1 MGVVAFRG
9 WRFALVAL
17 GMGIAGIGGVGCQ
30 SAAKVEQ
37 PQSVRVARH
46 DPLADGKVIRVDHT
60 EGLAYI
66 SLTKAD
72 RITQGLTF
80 ACFDPRTGVKTQ
92 ASERRV
98 KVGSETLSVAE
109 MLQPAVGRST
119 GALEVVEVGEEY
131 SVCRIVSSSK
141 NRKIEAGDLLFNGA
155 FHAMRGK
162 KMRFVIGGGFD
173 LNADGA
179 VTAAEREQLER
190 MIVSWGGQVDPEITV
205 WTNYLILGQ
214 FPAEPSIEEK
224 PVVPY
229 GIVDERHNVQNSYAS
244 MEAAAKHWAVPVLNQ
259 NRALI
264 LLGYYAVADRE

>member
-1 MGVVAFRG
+1 MGVVALHRSV
-9 WRFALVAL
+9 FALVAL
-17 GMGIAGIGGVGCQ
+17 GMGIAGVNCQ
-30 SAAKVEQ
+30 PAARGTSLER
-37 PQSVRVARH
+37 RVMV
-46 DPLADGKVIRVDHT
+46 ADGKVIRVDHT
-60 EGLAYI
+60 SGIAFI

-72 RITQGLTF
+72 RVTPGLTF
-80 ACFDPRTGVKTQ
+80 FCLTPSMDKHSGT
-92 ASERRV
+92 
-98 KVGSETLSVAE
+98 
-109 MLQPAVGRST
+109 
-119 GALEVVEVGEEY
+119 LEVIEAGERF
-131 SVCRIVSSSK
+131 SVCRVVSSSE
-141 NRKIEAGDLLFNGA
+141 NGKIGAGDLLFNGA

-162 KMRFVIGGGFD
+162 KLRFVIGGGFD

-179 VTAAEREQLER
+179 VTGAEREQLER

-229 GIVDERHNVQNSYAS
+229 GIVDERHKVQGSYAA

-264 LLGYYAVADRE
+264 LRGYYAVADRE